1 VPPERCGA
9 HFRKSVHKISDRAK
23 RYRAHSP
30 GCRPAGPKR
39 CAIFGCKTP
48 TQNVVPDHIDGDE
61 SNGRRSNLRWLC
73 KSHNTMLGKKM
84 AKAGKG
90 VRTRQYNPGAINLAQ
105 YVQAAMDHV
114 RGSHDAGGKVLHETP
129 VAIRR
134 QFAKEIWWRRGY
146 RGNPPRDIMPEFW
159 KGKLRD
165 SHGKIVTDSAQ
176 AKAILLSELR
186 ALGRIPKRNPERPE
200 SEKLSHAAVRFESPS
215 RHPGQACASCVHLIA
230 ASPLRCESV
239 KPPIKKMD
247 WCKRY
252 QKLANGTKRN
262 SPADDLYKAFHGRGP
277 DKITTM
283 LVSGVDPYGEHRELT
298 SLGPLIRLV
307 VGEDVELSEQ
317 GEVTAADWV
326 NEITF
331 VPSMA
336 EYRKITERLDPK
348 DGQQLREFK
357 AWVKRAG
364 APDVAAVPNTK
375 QLYFVGGNQFLDDK
389 RLVALGADPEKD
401 LCDLGYAYLIEYFA
415 QKRFDKFEPTTY
427 FHAFGE
433 KSGVQPRLVYMRVP
447 KLLLLV
453 GGEYVVRSV
462 GIDN

>member
-1 VPPERCGA
+1 MFYDFGNGKYVATVFSEKFGNMHATGATRKAALSALKERMA
-9 HFRKSVHKISDRAK
+9 AAK
-23 RYRAHSP
+23 
-30 GCRPAGPKR
+30 
-39 CAIFGCKTP
+39 
-48 TQNVVPDHIDGDE
+48 
-61 SNGRRSNLRWLC
+61 
-73 KSHNTMLGKKM
+73 
-84 AKAGKG
+84 KAG
-90 VRTRQYNPGAINLAQ
+90 T
-105 YVQAAMDHV
+105 
-114 RGSHDAGGKVLHETP
+114 
-129 VAIRR
+129 
-134 QFAKEIWWRRGY
+134 W
-146 RGNPPRDIMPEFW
+146 
-159 KGKLRD
+159 
-165 SHGKIVTDSAQ
+165 
-176 AKAILLSELR
+176 
-186 ALGRIPKRNPERPE
+186 RNPNPRRKNE
-200 SEKLSHAAVRFESPS
+200 SS
-215 RHPGQACASCVHLIA
+215 
-230 ASPLRCESV
+230 
-239 KPPIKKMD
+239 
-247 WCKRY
+247 
-252 QKLANGTKRN
+252 
-262 SPADDLYKAFHGRGP
+262 ADELYRKFHGRGP

-283 LVSGVDPYGEHRELT
+283 LVSGVDPYGEHRELS